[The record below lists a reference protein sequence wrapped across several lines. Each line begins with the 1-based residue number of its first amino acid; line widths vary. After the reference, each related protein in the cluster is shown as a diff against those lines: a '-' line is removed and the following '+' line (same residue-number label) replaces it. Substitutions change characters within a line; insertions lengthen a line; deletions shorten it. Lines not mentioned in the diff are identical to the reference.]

1 MKDFI
6 SGLEKK
12 IEILYDYGGN
22 TSDEEL
28 KSIID
33 LIKVDDNIDFYK
45 SFENQLSNLMF
56 FDFITK
62 INLNILDYIFF
73 LLIKKVLKY
82 LVQIKRKNKKKKI

>member
-22 TSDEEL
+22 DSDEEL

-45 SFENQLSNLMF
+45 SFENQLSNLIDSEENSMF

-62 INLNILDYIFF
+62 INLNIL
-73 LLIKKVLKY
+73 
-82 LVQIKRKNKKKKI
+82 